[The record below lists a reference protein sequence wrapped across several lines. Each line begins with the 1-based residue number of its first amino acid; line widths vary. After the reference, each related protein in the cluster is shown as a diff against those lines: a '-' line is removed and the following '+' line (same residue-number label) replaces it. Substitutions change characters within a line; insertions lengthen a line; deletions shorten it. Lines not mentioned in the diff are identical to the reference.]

1 MDRQK
6 TKKMA
11 VMAMLAALSFIVMAV
26 GRIPIVL
33 FLKYDPKDVVIA
45 IGGFIF
51 GPLSAF
57 LISVVVSFVEM
68 LTLSDTGPI
77 GLVMN
82 ILSTCSF
89 ACTAAFIYKRKH
101 TLKGAVVGLLT
112 GFVAMTAV
120 MIIWNYF
127 IAPLYMGISREAV
140 KELLIPAFLPFN
152 LFKGV
157 LNSALTLLIYK
168 PLVKALRKSGLVPE
182 SKAVAGKG
190 YNFGLV
196 MASALALLTCAVFVL
211 VVKGVI

>member
-51 GPLSAF
+51 GPLASF
-57 LISVVVSFVEM
+57 LISIIVSFVEM

-89 ACTAAFIYKRKH
+89 ACTAAFIYKKKH
-101 TLKGAVVGLLT
+101 TLKGAIAGLVA
-112 GFVAMTAV
+112 GVAAMTVV
-120 MIIWNYF
+120 MITWNYF
-127 IAPLYMGISREAV
+127 ITPLYMGMPREAV
-140 KELLIPAFLPFN
+140 AELLIPAFLPFN

-157 LNSALTLLIYK
+157 LNSVLTLLIYK
-168 PLVKALRKSGLVPE
+168 PLVNALRRSGLVPE
-182 SKAVAGKG
+182 SKSATGRG
-190 YNFGLV
+190 YSLGLV
-196 MASALALLTCAVFVL
+196 MASALALTTCVILVL
-211 VVKGVI
+211 AMNGVL